1 MKKPIRKI
9 LLIITVL
16 TLLFL
21 SMLIMSPTNNNT
33 NLKPVSLP
41 EEISEA
47 KPGDQLQIISISDSI
62 YIGFNNSK
70 NQ

>member
-16 TLLFL
+16 SLIFL
-21 SMLIMSPTNNNT
+21 SMLIMTPSKNNT

-70 NQ
+70 N

>member
-1 MKKPIRKI
+1 MN
-9 LLIITVL
+9 
-16 TLLFL
+16 
-21 SMLIMSPTNNNT
+21 PTNNNK

-47 KPGDQLQIISISDSI
+47 KPGDQLQIISVSDSI

>member
-16 TLLFL
+16 ALIFFT
-21 SMLIMSPTNNNT
+21 MLIMTPNNNNT

-47 KPGDQLQIISISDSI
+47 KPGDQLQIISVSDSI

-70 NQ
+70 N